1 MVIGIA
7 GRGDEEESVV
17 AAPQLT
23 EWISIGMQSLVLI
36 DPRAICFPLDTM
48 IGITG
53 AEKGEEKDDDH
64 WGG

>member
-1 MVIGIA
+1 M
-7 GRGDEEESVV
+7 GRGYEEESVV

-36 DPRAICFPLDTM
+36 DPRANCFPLNTM

-53 AEKGEEKDDDH
+53 AEEGGQEEVDDH